1 MSKEKKIRKE
11 KKKGSERILNYAYG
25 SKCNYLYRKVTNL
38 EADKVKNF
46 LKVIFYN
53 MALWSS
59 KKGVKPND

>member
-1 MSKEKKIRKE
+1 MLMSISEEKLVRPVRNNI
-11 KKKGSERILNYAYG
+11 I
-25 SKCNYLYRKVTNL
+25 NYLYRKVTNL

>member
-1 MSKEKKIRKE
+1 MLMSISEEKLVRPVRNNVI
-11 KKKGSERILNYAYG
+11 N
-25 SKCNYLYRKVTNL
+25 CLYRKVTNL

-53 MALWSS
+53 VALWSS

>member
-1 MSKEKKIRKE
+1 MLMSISEEKLVRPVRNNI
-11 KKKGSERILNYAYG
+11 IN
-25 SKCNYLYRKVTNL
+25 CLYRKMTNL

>member
-1 MSKEKKIRKE
+1 MLMSISEEKLVRPVRNNI
-11 KKKGSERILNYAYG
+11 IN
-25 SKCNYLYRKVTNL
+25 CLYRKVTNL

>member
-1 MSKEKKIRKE
+1 MLMSISEEKLVRPVRNNI
-11 KKKGSERILNYAYG
+11 IN
-25 SKCNYLYRKVTNL
+25 CLYRKMTNL

-59 KKGVKPND
+59 KKGVELND